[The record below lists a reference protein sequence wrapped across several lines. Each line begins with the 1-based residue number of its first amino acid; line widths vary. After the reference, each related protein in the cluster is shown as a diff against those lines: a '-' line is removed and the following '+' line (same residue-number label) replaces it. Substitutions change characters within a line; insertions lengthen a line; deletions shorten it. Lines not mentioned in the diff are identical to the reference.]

1 MGRIRGEVRDQGVEM
16 VWLGVG
22 LGIREVE
29 MGRIR
34 SGVRDQGMEMGRI
47 M

>member
-1 MGRIRGEVRDQGVEM
+1 MGRIRGGVRDQGVEM

-29 MGRIR
+29 MGRVM
-34 SGVRDQGMEMGRI
+34 GEVRDWGRDG
-47 M
+47 